1 MPLDSSGPPESP
13 GEKLDATEFRALALV
28 PGTRYRV
35 LRLLGQGG
43 MGRVYEVEHIE
54 LGKRFVLKALLRDL
68 ASRRDLVAR
77 LRTEWRALGQLNH
90 PNIVDVTDA
99 GVTENGV
106 PFFVMERLEGET
118 LGQRLRRVRRVPV
131 GEALS
136 IGAAVL
142 DGLSAAH
149 AIGIVHR
156 DVKPPNVFLRADGGV
171 KLLDFGVAKI
181 ASQTESITVRGV
193 AIGTPKYMS
202 PEQARGDAVD
212 GRADLYATGL
222 LIYEMIAGDTPFE
235 DVKDSGSLLLAHI
248 MTEPPLLSSAA
259 PDVSPALDAL
269 VASLLAKDPAAR
281 PESAQ
286 GAAQALR
293 ALIERRP
300 SRLPPPQLDADSGEV
315 TAQRPRASVPSTT
328 LVMALDGTPTQ
339 LRSPSVPA
347 PSDPER
353 TLLDPMVTGTHFD
366 SMPDAPSGAKLT
378 RRFGSTAA
386 GSLGTAPAA
395 SDTAVSRTAVEEALT
410 EAALRVPD
418 PTPAGRTRTVRLDE
432 LDLPAARD
440 SGEPPSTRT
449 AIPVAPTPES
459 PVPRVDPRYGGT
471 DAGVQLTPPPVEP
484 SPRSAPRTRGRVGL
498 WALLSVVAVGVVIAV
513 WRGASLLGGR
523 DTVSSSD
530 TSEAATQV
538 PALTQHSVVNS
549 APAPLDVAPLD
560 VGPVAAAPAAGPVV
574 APDASGLR
582 ALPPTS
588 AAGSP
593 ARVPALPGPALP
605 SPALP
610 SPASA
615 GPAPA
620 RALAPTRDRAAPSA
634 PRTSEPARTSGSPAS
649 KASRPSS
656 GSNAGL
662 PNSGL

>member
-1 MPLDSSGPPESP
+1 
-13 GEKLDATEFRALALV
+13 
-28 PGTRYRV
+28 
-35 LRLLGQGG
+35 

-202 PEQARGDAVD
+202 PEQARGDSVD

-281 PESAQ
+281 PESAR

-293 ALIERRP
+293 ALLERRP
-300 SRLPPPQLDADSGEV
+300 SRLPPPQLEADSGEV
-315 TAQRPRASVPSTT
+315 TAQRPRASGVPSST

-347 PSDPER
+347 PSDTER
-353 TLLDPMVTGTHFD
+353 TQLDPMVTGTHFD
-366 SMPDAPSGAKLT
+366 SIPDAPSGGKLT

-386 GSLGTAPAA
+386 GSLGTEPAA
-395 SDTAVSRTAVEEALT
+395 SDTAVSRTAVEESLT
-410 EAALRVPD
+410 EAALRIPE

-432 LDLPAARD
+432 FDLPAARD
-440 SGEPPSTRT
+440 SSEPPSTRT

-471 DAGVQLTPPPVEP
+471 DGGVQLTPPPVEP
-484 SPRSAPRTRGRVGL
+484 SPRSAPRTRGRAGV
-498 WALLSVVAVGVVIAV
+498 WALLSVAALGVVVVA
-513 WRGASLLGGR
+513 WRGASLLSGR
-523 DTVSSSD
+523 DTASSSD
-530 TSEAATQV
+530 TSEVATQV
-538 PALTQHSVVNS
+538 PSITQNSPTNS
-549 APAPLDVAPLD
+549 APLSLDVAPVD
-560 VGPVAAAPAAGPVV
+560 VAPVAAAPEEDSVGAA
-574 APDASGLR
+574 DASGHR
-582 ALPPTS
+582 AAPPAS
-588 AAGSP
+588 AAGAP
-593 ARVPALPGPALP
+593 AR
-605 SPALP
+605 
-610 SPASA
+610 
-615 GPAPA
+615 GPAPPSTA
-620 RALAPTRDRAAPSA
+620 PAPTRAAPSE
-634 PRTSEPARTSGSPAS
+634 PRTREPARTPGPPAN
-649 KASRPSS
+649 KASRSS
-656 GSNAGL
+656 SGL